1 MGSEYKKTF
10 VKLKNELDQY
20 SFSRAKSAI
29 VRDIYT
35 LKNQLEEI
43 NDNDS
48 KNILVGVYEL
58 LKYHVEAY
66 NLFLEI
72 TPEEKL
78 NNPNLSYKIAKMK
91 DLAENTGN
99 EFAIAQPY
107 DAYANKFKMATT
119 NEFPKFKYHSKPL
132 SSGSFC
138 WKARPVVC
146 SCCKNETNYKYN
158 NSLLDYSVEIKDIC
172 PDCISNGSASKKFNI
187 TFTDSYIGTVS
198 DKEKIDELMY
208 RTPSYVGWQI
218 GRWRTHCDDFCE
230 FIDYVGINELKS
242 LGILDEILSDSEW
255 TEQDKENINQLEK
268 TFSPQGY
275 LFKCLHCGK
284 HLLWYD
290 FD

>member
-1 MGSEYKKTF
+1 MASEYKKTF

-20 SFSRAKSAI
+20 SFSRGKSDI
-29 VRDIYT
+29 VRDIYA
-35 LKNQLEEI
+35 LKNELEAI
-43 NDNDS
+43 NDIDS

-78 NNPNLSYKIAKMK
+78 KNPNLSIKIAKMK

-99 EFAIAQPY
+99 EFAIEQPY
-107 DAYANKFKMATT
+107 IYSSNFKMVTT
-119 NEFPKFKYHSKPL
+119 NEFPKFKYHAKPM
-132 SSGSFC
+132 SSGAFK

-146 SCCKNETNYKYN
+146 SCCKKETNYKYSD
-158 NSLLDYSVEIKDIC
+158 SLLSYKDEMKNIC
-172 PDCISNGSASKKFNI
+172 PDCISNGSAAKKFNY
-187 TFTDSYIGTVS
+187 TFIDSFIGTVS
-198 DKEKIDELMY
+198 DKEKVEELMY
-208 RTPSYVGWQI
+208 RTPNYMGWQI

-242 LGILDEILSDSEW
+242 LGILDEILSDPEW
-255 TEQDKENINQLEK
+255 TEQDRENINQLDK
-268 TFSPQGY
+268 TYSPQGY